1 VRVPCAEGHRIWS
14 ATYDGD
20 ANPVLALDSRAL
32 RERLGTLTALR
43 VIDVACGTGR
53 WMMEAHAQGAD
64 VAGIDSSWEMLAV
77 AARKPALAGR
87 LILGQAGQLPFG
99 AGAADLALCSMAIN
113 YFPSVHGALTE
124 MARVV
129 RRGGRVVVSDLHPD
143 AIAAGWKRSFRSA
156 GSSYEIDH
164 QTFSIQQMNDAAK
177 NSSLKPSWQC
187 GVCFDH
193 PERAIFQR
201 LGKDWLFGEL
211 SRYPALHMA
220 CWTKL

>member
-1 VRVPCAEGHRIWS
+1 VRVPCAEGYRIWS

-32 RERLGTLTALR
+32 REQLGSLR
-43 VIDVACGTGR
+43 GLRMIDVACGTGR

-77 AARKPALAGR
+77 AASKPALTGR

-99 AGAADLALCSMAIN
+99 AGAADLVLCSMAIN
-113 YFPSVHGALTE
+113 YFPSLEGAFAE

-129 RRGGRVVVSDLHPD
+129 RLGGRVVVSDIHPD
-143 AIAAGWKRSFRSA
+143 AIAAGWNRSFRSG

-164 QTFSIQQMNDAAK
+164 QTFGIRQMNDAAK
-177 NSSLKPSWQC
+177 QSSLKPAWHF
-187 GVCFDH
+187 GACFG
-193 PERAIFQR
+193 PSERVIFQR
-201 LGKDWLFGEL
+201 MAKEALFAEL
-211 SRYPALHMA
+211 SSYPALHIA